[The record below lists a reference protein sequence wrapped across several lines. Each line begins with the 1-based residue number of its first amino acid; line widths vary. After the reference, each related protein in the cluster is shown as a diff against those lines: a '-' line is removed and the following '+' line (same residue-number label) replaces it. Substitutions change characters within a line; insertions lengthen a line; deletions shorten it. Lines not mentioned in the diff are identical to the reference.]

1 MSVVSLEALR
11 LSQEIPGLNAEDYTR
26 AAAAPI
32 SPPADLELEVLPE
45 DEVVGAYMLMTWY
58 WREAPTEDGDIH
70 YALYVSRKFA
80 IGFAEAW
87 KQMENAYGEYN
98 SRYSHN

>member
-1 MSVVSLEALR
+1 MISLEALR
-11 LSQEIPGLNAEDYTR
+11 LSREIPGLDAEDYAR

-32 SPPADLELEVLPE
+32 DPPADLELEVLPE
-45 DEVVGAYMLMTWY
+45 DEVIAAYSLMTWY

-70 YALYVSRKFA
+70 YALYVARKFG
-80 IGFAEAW
+80 IGFAVAW
-87 KQMENAYGEYN
+87 EQLENAYGEYN